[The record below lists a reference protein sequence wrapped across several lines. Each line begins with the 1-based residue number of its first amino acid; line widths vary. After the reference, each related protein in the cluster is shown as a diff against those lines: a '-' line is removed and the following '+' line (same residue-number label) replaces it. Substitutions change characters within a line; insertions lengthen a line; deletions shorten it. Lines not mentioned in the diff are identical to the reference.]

1 MSLSAPDIRAARIG
15 AEGVPVVIVDGFAPD
30 CAALRVAASA
40 ASFGPAAAH
49 YPGIRAP
56 LPAEYLASVRGAIAT
71 IFAEAFGLARSA
83 RVLDASFSMVTRPA
97 AKLSLGQR
105 IPHVDAHDPGRIAM
119 VHFLCDA
126 DQGGTAFF
134 RHRATGFE
142 TIGHD
147 RSAHYWAVLSH
158 ELRSELSA
166 PAYIRDTTA
175 LFERTALIEP
185 RANRALFYPSML
197 LHSGAIAADATLS
210 ADPAVGRLTIT
221 AFFDA
226 D

>member
-1 MSLSAPDIRAARIG
+1 MSASEIRAARIG
-15 AEGVPVVIVDGFAPD
+15 AEGVPVVIVDRFAPD
-30 CAALRVAASA
+30 YAALRAAATA

-56 LPAEYLASVRGAIAT
+56 LPADYLANVRATIAA
-71 IFAEAFGLARSA
+71 IFAEVFGFARSA
-83 RVLDASFSMVTRPA
+83 RVLDASFAMVTRPA
-97 AKLSLGQR
+97 AKLSLEQR
-105 IPHVDAHDPGRIAM
+105 IPHVDAHDPRRVAM
-119 VHFLCDA
+119 VHFLGDA

-142 TIGHD
+142 SIGHD
-147 RSAHYWAVLSH
+147 QSAHYLAVLSH
-158 ELRSELSA
+158 ELRSEPPA

-185 RANRALFYPSML
+185 RPNRALFYPSAL
-197 LHSGAIAADATLS
+197 LHSGAIASDATLS

-221 AFFDA
+221 AFFEA